1 MEMPIIQKIF
11 DHKYWIIIFFFAI
24 WMIFFDSNSLITH
37 WELSQEL
44 YSISL
49 EKEVLKAKINKEKRE
64 YNRLKKYPSEMEKLA
79 RERYFF
85 KKPNEDVFI
94 VETQKEKK

>member
-11 DHKYWIIIFFFAI
+11 DKKYWIIMFFFVV
-24 WMIFFDSNSLITH
+24 WMIFFDSNSMITH
-37 WELSQEL
+37 WELSKEL
-44 YSISL
+44 HSIVQ

-64 YNRLKKYPSEMEKLA
+64 YNRLKNYLSEMEKLA

-85 KKPNEDVFI
+85 KKPNEDVFVI
-94 VETQKEKK
+94 ETQKEKK